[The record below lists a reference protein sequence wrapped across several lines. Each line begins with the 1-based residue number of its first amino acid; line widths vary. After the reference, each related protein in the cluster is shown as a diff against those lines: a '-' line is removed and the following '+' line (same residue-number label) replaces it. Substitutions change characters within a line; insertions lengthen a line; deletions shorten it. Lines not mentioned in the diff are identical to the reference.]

1 MDSVNTPDMLNLAVE
16 RMFLDL
22 TEPLDTM
29 LSLQM
34 LQIVRS
40 LVNVAYTMGHSDG
53 KQAGAPF
60 NPCSLC
66 PHQQA

>member
-16 RMFLDL
+16 RMFLDM

-34 LQIVRS
+34 LQVVRS
-40 LVNVAYTMGHSDG
+40 LVNIAYAMGHSDG
-53 KQAGAPF
+53 KQAGTPF
-60 NPCSLC
+60 SPCSLC

>member
-34 LQIVRS
+34 LQVVRS
-40 LVNVAYTMGHSDG
+40 LVNIAYTMGHSDG
-53 KQAGAPF
+53 KQVGAPF